1 MPGKTEKRGKK
12 WVTLWGGKVA
22 GRHNTEKAAKDQLKA
37 LYASE
42 KPGKKKS

>member
-12 WVTLWGGKVA
+12 WVTLWGGKIA

-37 LYASE
+37 LYANT
-42 KPGKKKS
+42 KKGKE